1 MRITN
6 EVATTWKDLQDKV
19 CKYLNQCGY
28 HAESP
33 KTIEL
38 VRGKT
43 EVDVYAT
50 TDDELLRQFICECKF
65 CQMRLPRC

>member
-1 MRITN
+1 MRITS
-6 EVATTWKDLQDKV
+6 EVPTTWKDLQDKV

-38 VRGKT
+38 VRGKA

-50 TDDELLRQFICECKF
+50 THDSN
-65 CQMRLPRC
+65 